1 MVTQLNIPFIHSRR
15 LGLAAI
21 VVACH
26 LVLLPGILR
35 GQEGRVGQEPELVE
49 RLPSRILQNQ
59 PFVGRFGE
67 TPYMNFGFKNY
78 SRLPEFS
85 SNLTYHYNDLGD
97 PLLYGTQ
104 LVNWAERRGLG
115 VQRGYSAVGEGGGHG
130 ETTNAYRNLFGNVI
144 IGSDGTDSWQS
155 KFIYG
160 DEIRSSLT
168 PLTMKLSNMN
178 GLRVD
183 VATKLDNFSLM
194 LSTLPWAG
202 QTGQG
207 PGVNGS
213 PSPRVPTMMLSSHYQ
228 RKIGFLNVSGT
239 FLNIHQYEP
248 LMASRFESLKG
259 TPGAIQ
265 TAPAMVAL
273 RILDDSPQDGRGGPV
288 LHDVRV
294 YVDGELHPELE
305 PFIVHLNKRRDER
318 QVYMA
323 PLKNDGTR
331 FALPSLRNYALENR
345 GAPNSGYN
353 IYININPVDPELW
366 YRGYEFPFFIDHL
379 FYRDFKLNDEN
390 HVVDDKGTTVRDKFA
405 YDQAESSGDYLG
417 LSTMA
422 DLPQAFD
429 GETYGI
435 LYVDL
440 ESIQQSITSV
450 EIELTL
456 ANDYRVEMSQ
466 IPMSGSTET
475 PPGRNHAE
483 RYRYASFF
491 RTVARADGNPQDG
504 TPEKVRIKVGAPT
517 GLRLASASVNGVFK
531 GFQINGE
538 FARSTQYQQYI
549 SGIPGPRVP
558 LSAQFPTLDAL
569 SVSAFQREQAPG
581 ARGTISDNSYYLTV
595 QRGFDRWDVGGELFS
610 MGPLYTTEFRSY
622 LAADEFNLNGNP
634 VAYNNTLLHRMVE
647 DNDDNDR
654 YPDSWYA
661 NFDKKQAQMDIDGV
675 FPGLDADSD
684 GIPDTNRNLNR
695 EPDYLEPFLM
705 YDADPQEFDYG
716 ADVNHNDFID
726 SRENDWEA
734 DLPYDPDL
742 GGLHLYGSYKPLPGL
757 KLTLG
762 SMDAEQNAG
771 ALPSESLYSRMSYGR
786 QVPTIGL
793 FFSELSVERIRDGV
807 EDHLSVYSDQVLTL
821 AEQKQIFSSTRN
833 QAIAPFREEIRLD
846 SLNYRN
852 STFTRLFAEAR
863 WQAVPHLNM
872 HNKVKFEIN
881 HQHGGELFD
890 HTVQASDRQTR
901 WTMAHKI
908 DYDWEI
914 APNLTLFSGFKF
926 RYHKQW
932 RRTLEL
938 PDVHERHLIPL
949 MKLNYRLTSRTR
961 FQLGAQGITS
971 KLPYRVTDLA
981 RPEENF
987 EQRDTVLMMT
997 NLSKYFGY
1005 IISTNA
1011 GVRHRL
1017 KKFEDPAV
1025 DAIRGERFTAVF
1037 INAILGFEE
1046 D

>member
-1 MVTQLNIPFIHSRR
+1 MMPELNIPFVHSCR
-15 LGLAAI
+15 LRLTAMAT
-21 VVACH
+21 ACH
-26 LVLLPGILR
+26 LVLLPAIL
-35 GQEGRVGQEPELVE
+35 QAQDGRLGQEPELVE
-49 RLPSRILQNQ
+49 RLPARILQDQ
-59 PFVGRFGE
+59 PFVGRFDE
-67 TPYMNFGFKNY
+67 SPYRNFGFKNY
-78 SRLPEFS
+78 PRLPEFS
-85 SNLTYHYNDLGD
+85 SNLTYHYNTLGD
-97 PLLYGTQ
+97 PLIYGTQ
-104 LVNWAERRGLG
+104 LVNWVERRGLG
-115 VQRGYSAVGEGGGHG
+115 VQRGYSLATEGGGHG
-130 ETTNAYRNLFGNVI
+130 ETANAYRNLFGNVI
-144 IGSDGTDSWQS
+144 IGTDGTDTWQS

-178 GLRVD
+178 GLRID
-183 VATKLDNFSLM
+183 VATKLDNFSAM

-207 PGVNGS
+207 PSVDGR
-213 PSPRVPTMMLSSHYQ
+213 PSPRVPTMMLATHYQ

-248 LMASRFESLKG
+248 LMASRFESLRG
-259 TPGAIQ
+259 APGAIQ

-288 LHDVRV
+288 LHDVKV
-294 YVDGELHPELE
+294 FVDGELHPEFE

-323 PLKNDGTR
+323 PLRNDGTR
-331 FALPSLRNYALENR
+331 FALPTLRNYAFENR

-353 IYININPVDPELW
+353 LYININPVDPAIW

-390 HVVDDKGTTVRDKFA
+390 HVVDDEGTMVRDAFA
-405 YDQAESSGDYLG
+405 YDQAEDSGDFVG

-450 EIELTL
+450 DIELTL

-466 IPMSGSTET
+466 IPMAGSTET

-504 TPEKVRIKVGAPT
+504 TPKRVRIKVGAPT
-517 GLRLASASVNGVFK
+517 GLRLASAAINGVYK

-538 FARSTQYQQYI
+538 FARSSQYQQYV
-549 SGIPGPRVP
+549 SGVPGPRVP

-569 SVSAFQREQAPG
+569 AVSALQREQASG
-581 ARGTISDNSYYLTV
+581 ARGTISDNSYFLTV

-610 MGPLYTTEFRSY
+610 MGPLFTTEFRSY
-622 LAADEFNLNGNP
+622 IAADEFNLNGFP

-661 NFDKKQAQMDIDGV
+661 WFDRKQAQMDIDGV

-716 ADVNHNDFID
+716 VDFNHNDFID

-742 GGLHLYGSYKPLPGL
+742 RGLHLYGSYKPLPGL

-771 ALPSESLYSRMSYGR
+771 ALPSESLYSRVSYGR
-786 QVPTIGL
+786 HVPTIGI

-807 EDHLSVYSDQVLTL
+807 EDPLSVYSDQVLTL
-821 AEQKQIFSSTRN
+821 AEQKRIFSSTRN
-833 QAIAPFREEIRLD
+833 QDIAPFREEIRLD
-846 SLNYRN
+846 SLNYKN
-852 STFTRLFAEAR
+852 STFTRLFAEAQ
-863 WQAVPHLNM
+863 WQAVPHLSM
-872 HNKVKFEIN
+872 QNKVKLEIN

-890 HTVQASDRQTR
+890 DTVQASDRQSR

-914 APNLTLFSGFKF
+914 VPNLTLFSGFKF

-932 RRTLEL
+932 RRSLEL
-938 PDVHERHLIPL
+938 PVVHERHLIPM
-949 MKLNYRLTSRTR
+949 MKLEYSLTSRTR

-981 RPEENF
+981 RPEEDF

-997 NLSKYFGY
+997 NLSRYFGY

-1011 GVRHRL
+1011 GVRHRI
-1017 KKFEDPAV
+1017 KKFEDPTEDV
-1025 DAIRGERFTAVF
+1025 IRGERFTAVF
-1037 INAILGFEE
+1037 VNAILGFE
-1046 D
+1046 DD

>member
-331 FALPSLRNYALENR
+331 FALTSLRNYALENR

-558 LSAQFPTLDAL
+558 LSAQFPTQDAL

-716 ADVNHNDFID
+716 ADANHNDFID

-938 PDVHERHLIPL
+938 PDVHEHHLIPL

-1017 KKFEDPAV
+1017 KKFEDPAE

>member
-104 LVNWAERRGLG
+104 LVTWAERRGLG

>member
-207 PGVNGS
+207 PGRNGS

-762 SMDAEQNAG
+762 SMDAQQNAG

-938 PDVHERHLIPL
+938 PDVHEHHLIPL

>member
-466 IPMSGSTET
+466 IPISGSTET

>member
-207 PGVNGS
+207 PGRNGS

-846 SLNYRN
+846 TLNYRN

>member
-390 HVVDDKGTTVRDKFA
+390 HVVDDKGTTVRDAFA

-762 SMDAEQNAG
+762 SMDAQQNAG

-1025 DAIRGERFTAVF
+1025 DEIRGERFTAVF